1 MPKKRIPYRRRRRR
15 RYPRRRRKNYMS
27 APKMAVPN
35 GIPTQT
41 VSKLRYCESVTLQST
56 SGTLGFQTFRA
67 NSIFDPNFTGTGH
80 QPYPR
85 DTWAQLYNH
94 YVVLGSKITVIYGTS
109 GDTQSNNQVVGVL
122 LGDQNTAG
130 YTDYTEFIEAGK
142 GTYKVLS
149 DQRNAKYAV
158 AKYSAKKFYQVA
170 NVSDNV
176 DRLGAAI
183 TANPTEEAFFHLW
196 SQSQDKS
203 STTYCPVTVQIDYI
217 VKFSEPKLLS
227 QS

>member
-1 MPKKRIPYRRRRRR
+1 MPKRKNPYRRRRRR
-15 RYPRRRRKNYMS
+15 RYRKRRNYPMS
-27 APKMAVPN
+27 VPKMAVPN

-41 VSKLRYCESVTLQST
+41 IAKLRYCDSIDMVSN

-67 NSIFDPNFTGTGH
+67 NSIFDPDYTGLGH

-85 DTWAQLYNH
+85 DTWSQLYNH

-130 YTDYTEFIEAGK
+130 YTDYTEFMEAGK
-142 GTYKVLS
+142 GSYKVLS

-158 AKYSAKKFYQVA
+158 CKYSAKKFYQVA

-176 DRLGAAI
+176 DRLGAAM
-183 TANPTEEAFFHLW
+183 TTNPTEQAFFHLW
-196 SQSQDKS
+196 CQSQNKS
-203 STTYCPVTVQIDYI
+203 STTNCPVTVQIDYI